1 MMTVLGYGGGIHAST
16 GMMIEVVELG
26 MSEIAW
32 AAGVRCLQQNK
43 RIKKKV
49 KKRGKH
55 KEC

>member
-43 RIKKKV
+43 KIKKKR
-49 KKRGKH
+49 KA
-55 KEC
+55 